1 MAGYIFILYK
11 IALTVIF
18 ISGVH
23 EKSKAVFTLTTDQ
36 SGSRL
41 KTERWA
47 IIPPPALSI
56 DQVDLVLQGLYL
68 FFLKILLRPRV
79 NQRLLRQMSV
89 ELIFVRD
96 KKARRHLTNSGVY

>member
-68 FFLKILLRPRV
+68 FFFKNFIKTPC
-79 NQRLLRQMSV
+79 QPT
-89 ELIFVRD
+89 LITANVCRTDFR
-96 KKARRHLTNSGVY
+96 S

>member
-68 FFLKILLRPRV
+68 FF
-79 NQRLLRQMSV
+79 
-89 ELIFVRD
+89 
-96 KKARRHLTNSGVY
+96 KKFY

>member
-47 IIPPPALSI
+47 IIPPRLSRLI
-56 DQVDLVLQGLYL
+56 RLIWCCKGFTY
-68 FFLKILLRPRV
+68 FFLNFIKTPC
-79 NQRLLRQMSV
+79 QPT
-89 ELIFVRD
+89 LITANVCRTDFR
-96 KKARRHLTNSGVY
+96 S

>member
-47 IIPPPALSI
+47 IIPPPALAI

-68 FFLKILLRPRV
+68 FFIKTPC
-79 NQRLLRQMSV
+79 QPT
-89 ELIFVRD
+89 LITPNVCRTDFR
-96 KKARRHLTNSGVY
+96 S

>member
-23 EKSKAVFTLTTDQ
+23 GKSKAVFTLTTDQ

-68 FFLKILLRPRV
+68 FFLNFIKTPC
-79 NQRLLRQMSV
+79 QPT
-89 ELIFVRD
+89 LITANVCRTDFR
-96 KKARRHLTNSGVY
+96 S

>member
-47 IIPPPALSI
+47 IIPPRLPRLI
-56 DQVDLVLQGLYL
+56 RLIWCCKGFTY
-68 FFLKILLRPRV
+68 FLLRPRV
-79 NQRLLRQMSV
+79 NQRLLRRMSV

-96 KKARRHLTNSGVY
+96 KKAKRHLTNSGV